1 VEHMGVLAVG
11 MSFGAPIAVAGVLL
25 QVLAHAAAKGTAFF
39 GVGSVVRKFGTK
51 DMSAIRG
58 ALGVLPWSGPLLVL
72 SVLALSALPP
82 FGIFRSE
89 FMIIYG
95 GLQSP
100 HDVAAATLLLLVVI
114 AFFGLSWFTTKTMLS
129 PDAAPSDATMP
140 SEVVTPGEVSNW
152 IVVAMMIGVAAL
164 LVLGVHPPSQL
175 THLLHRAAAELA
187 SAR

>member
-1 VEHMGVLAVG
+1 
-11 MSFGAPIAVAGVLL
+11 
-25 QVLAHAAAKGTAFF
+25 
-39 GVGSVVRKFGTK
+39 
-51 DMSAIRG
+51 
-58 ALGVLPWSGPLLVL
+58 
-72 SVLALSALPP
+72 
-82 FGIFRSE
+82 
-89 FMIIYG
+89 
-95 GLQSP
+95 
-100 HDVAAATLLLLVVI
+100 LVVI